1 MECVVAIEFLSGRSD
16 ELVAKEVAIAWNNVM
31 QLHNFKR
38 PYSPYMPEEKDANFN
53 GLSTEDGFIDY
64 ANIFTVLKEVT
75 INFAHVYSYGSNVC
89 DFLHNLL

>member
-1 MECVVAIEFLSGRSD
+1 
-16 ELVAKEVAIAWNNVM
+16 
-31 QLHNFKR
+31 
-38 PYSPYMPEEKDANFN
+38 MPEEKDANFN